1 MKKFSKGGK
10 NSSKSFF
17 VQRLSSARV
26 VIKGI
31 FGRLKARFGCLR
43 REMDI
48 NLKELPVVIHL
59 CFILHNF
66 CKIRQEA
73 VNQNNV
79 LLARNYNVE
88 FQPETNIGYKISNS
102 EASGKRMKN
111 IFFNP
116 LSANFTKWSNIIK
129 QFVGNL
135 PTNCWSVFDH
145 FVKSAL
151 KGLNIL
157 NR

>member
-48 NLKELPVVIHL
+48 NLKELPVVIHS

-66 CKIRQEA
+66 CEIRQEA
-73 VNQNNV
+73 VNQNDV
-79 LLARNYNVE
+79 LVDRNYDVE
-88 FQPETNIGYKISNS
+88 FQPEIDTGYEINSND
-102 EASGKRMKN
+102 AGGKRIRN
-111 IFFNP
+111 IF
-116 LSANFTKWSNIIK
+116 
-129 QFVGNL
+129 
-135 PTNCWSVFDH
+135 
-145 FVKSAL
+145 VKYSE
-151 KGLNIL
+151 
-157 NR
+157 